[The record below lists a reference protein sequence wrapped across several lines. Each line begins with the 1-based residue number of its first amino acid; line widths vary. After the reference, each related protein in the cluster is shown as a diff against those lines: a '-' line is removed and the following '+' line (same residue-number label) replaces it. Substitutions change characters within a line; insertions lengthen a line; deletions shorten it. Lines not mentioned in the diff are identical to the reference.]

1 MIFRGESHFCNIEY
15 SIPICVY
22 PCLSVV
28 KKTMNKKKVVII
40 GMGFG
45 GLKAADALANQDVEV
60 LFLDRRNFH
69 LFQPLLYQVATAM
82 LEQENIAYNTRAL
95 VRNWP
100 NVNFQMSDVEAID
113 MDAKIVKTPDGNI
126 SYDYLI
132 VSAGSVTNFFGND
145 SVRQNAFDLKQLE
158 DAVVLRNHILGAY
171 ELASKEADA
180 AKRQALMTFVV
191 VGGGP
196 TGVEFSGALA
206 ELTHTILVKDY
217 PRLDVKKSRVILVE
231 SGQEVLSMF
240 PKRLQKYAARRLQRM
255 GVHLQFGSYVTG
267 AQDGKV
273 LFKDG
278 SSIDAQTLFWAA
290 GVKAAPLAEMIVS
303 TKARNGRVVVEKDLS
318 LKEHAEVS
326 IIGDM
331 AYFEQ
336 DGQPLPMVAPPA
348 MQGGTYVAHKILA
361 TEKGETVA
369 PFHYVDKGS
378 MAVIGRGSAVASVK
392 NIHLQGFFAWLA
404 WLGLHLFYL
413 VGFRNRVLAVVN
425 WAYSFFSYDS
435 QVRLI
440 TRAQLDGDA
449 SVAPHEANTPIASAT
464 AGSASAA
471 NVSS

>member
-1 MIFRGESHFCNIEY
+1 MSEITLSETKAEETNI
-15 SIPICVY
+15 
-22 PCLSVV
+22 SVDTPAEKPT
-28 KKTMNKKKVVII
+28 KKRVVVI

-45 GLKAADALANQDVEV
+45 GLRVASNLANENVEV
-60 LFLDRRNFH
+60 LCLDRRNFH

-95 VRNWP
+95 LRNYP
-100 NVNFQMSDVEAID
+100 NVNFQMSDVKGID
-113 MDAKIVKTPDGNI
+113 LELKTVKTSDGDVP
-126 SYDYLI
+126 YDYLV
-132 VSAGSVTNFFGND
+132 VSAGSVTNFFGNEA
-145 SVRQNAFDLKQLE
+145 VRSHAFDLKQLD
-158 DAVVLRNHILGAY
+158 DAVVLRNHILGVY
-171 ELASKEADA
+171 ELAAKEKDA

-206 ELTHTILVKDY
+206 ELTHTILTKDY
-217 PRLDVKKSRVILVE
+217 PRLDVKRSKVILVE
-231 SGQEVLSMF
+231 SGAEVLSMF

-255 GVHLQFGSYVTG
+255 GVTLRFGSYVTG
-267 AQDGKV
+267 ADDGKV

-278 SSIDAQTLFWAA
+278 SSLDAFTLFWAA
-290 GVKAAPLAEMIVS
+290 GVKASPLAEAIAA

-318 LKEHAEVS
+318 LKDHAEVF

-336 DGQPLPMVAPPA
+336 DGQALPMIAPPA
-348 MQGGTYVAHKILA
+348 MQGGNYVARAILA
-361 TEKGETVA
+361 RERGEEIE

-392 NIHLQGFFAWLA
+392 NIHLQGFVAWLA

-413 VGFRNRVLAVVN
+413 VGFRNRVITVVN
-425 WAYSFFSYDS
+425 WVYEFFFYDR

-440 TRAQLDGDA
+440 TRANLDGDA
-449 SVAPHEANTPIASAT
+449 STAPKSVTEAVAPPKESAT
-464 AGSASAA
+464 A
-471 NVSS
+471 